1 MQQNK
6 KIIVG
11 IVVAIGVLIGGYFG
25 YGYYLKY
32 KKSAETVKDKMI
44 EKELSRE
51 ERIKEFTTV
60 LPDANKIEL
69 TEKQKEF
76 AKPIA
81 TSSSPTKT
89 DPEREKLIKEF
100 THQQ

>member
-1 MQQNK
+1 MEQNK
-6 KIIVG
+6 KIVIG
-11 IVVAIGVLIGGYFG
+11 IVVVTGIIIGAYFG

-32 KKSAETVKDKMI
+32 KKSTEATKDEKI

-76 AKPIA
+76 AKPITA
-81 TSSSPTKT
+81 SPDPIKA

-100 THQQ
+100 TNPQ

>member
-6 KIIVG
+6 KIIIG
-11 IVVAIGVLIGGYFG
+11 IVVATGILIGGYLG

-32 KKSAETVKDKMI
+32 KKSTETAKEAVK
-44 EKELSRE
+44 KELTRE
-51 ERIKEFTTV
+51 ESIKEFTTV

-69 TEKQKEF
+69 TEEQKEF

-100 THQQ
+100 TRQQ

>member
-1 MQQNK
+1 MEQNK
-6 KIIVG
+6 KIIIG
-11 IVVAIGVLIGGYFG
+11 IFVAASIIIGAYFA

-32 KKSAETVKDKMI
+32 KKSTEVTQDKNI

-51 ERIKEFTTV
+51 ERMKEFTTV

-76 AKPIA
+76 AKPITA
-81 TSSSPTKT
+81 SPDPIKA

-100 THQQ
+100 TNPQ